1 MVELT
6 RLTHLVI
13 LALYGLA
20 LLVDLGALAFRGRA
34 LERVAL
40 GLVVAGL
47 GGQLLVL
54 ASRWAAGGYL
64 PVTGLYSTLTL
75 LAVFVVGIALYFRVR
90 YRASKFLPGALALG
104 LAAMAG
110 ASGGS
115 MELAPLSPALDTP
128 LFELHV
134 VTSFAAYGLFG
145 AACLVGVYRLLGIP
159 GSESGQERRMLDESL
174 YLGYVLF
181 TWCML
186 AGSLWAY
193 LAWGSYWT
201 WRTKGL
207 WSWIVWFYYSGVI
220 HVRGR
225 RGWQGWPLDVL
236 SVAGFGL
243 VLFTFLGLGLLFE
256 TSHPL
261 R

>member
-1 MVELT
+1 MLELT
-6 RLTHLVI
+6 RYTHFLTLG
-13 LALYGLA
+13 LYGLA
-20 LLVDLGALAFRGRA
+20 LLVALGGLLWGREPSRRAAFWLAAGGLGAQA
-34 LERVAL
+34 L
-40 GLVVAGL
+40 
-47 GGQLLVL
+47 LLTV
-54 ASRWAAGGYL
+54 RWISGGYL
-64 PVTGLYSTLTL
+64 PVTGLYSTLSL
-75 LAVFVVGIALYFRVR
+75 LAGFVVGIALYFGVR
-90 YRASKFLPGALALG
+90 YRASSFLPAALALG
-104 LAAMAG
+104 LAALAG
-110 ASGGS
+110 ASGGT
-115 MELAPLSPALDTP
+115 MDLAPLSPSLDTP

-134 VTSFAAYGLFG
+134 STSFAAYGLFG
-145 AACLVGVYRLLGIP
+145 VACLVGIYRLLGIP
-159 GSESGQERRMLDESL
+159 GSETRQERRMLDESL
-174 YLGYVLF
+174 YIGYILF

-225 RGWQGWPLDVL
+225 PRWQGWPLDVL